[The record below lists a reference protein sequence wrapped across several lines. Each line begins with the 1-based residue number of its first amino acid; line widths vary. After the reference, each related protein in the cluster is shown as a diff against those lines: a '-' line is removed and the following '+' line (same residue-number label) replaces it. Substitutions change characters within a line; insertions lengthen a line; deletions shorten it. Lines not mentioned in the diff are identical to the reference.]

1 MTRRPMVVGRKG
13 MIAAAE
19 PLAALTGMRV
29 LADGGN
35 AVDAAIATAAVLDVT
50 MPMMTGLGG
59 DAFMLVYEAATGRV
73 TAVNGSG
80 SAPLGARREFYTE
93 RGFAKMPTEGVLSVA
108 VPGAVDAYVTAL
120 ERFGT
125 RDLEYLF
132 RPAIGYAAEGF
143 AVNAWTAR
151 QIAAGADKL
160 RRFPESAAIFLR
172 EGRPLQTG
180 DILRQ
185 PDLARSLAAL
195 ARGGREA
202 FYRGEL
208 AERMISYLIS
218 EGAPFAGSEF
228 ADHRSWVGEPLTTEY
243 RGFRVHQ
250 TPPPSQGLIMLEELN
265 IVEGFD
271 LAALEPESAAT
282 VHIMIEAKRLA
293 FADRLRYAG
302 DPAFVDFPLRGL
314 LSREYA
320 ALRRQRIVPDRAL
333 ADVPVDDALPF
344 DGDTTSFVVVDAQ
357 GNAVSF
363 IESLSLAWGS
373 GVTVPGT
380 GILLNDRAGRG
391 FTLRAGHPNCI
402 APGKRTMHTLNTWLV
417 TRDGQLAMLGNTPGG
432 DGQPQWNLQVL
443 TQLID
448 FGRTAQ
454 EAVEAPRWTSVT
466 GTDPA
471 NEDNPVEVV
480 LEDRFP
486 RATIDELAAKGHRT
500 RIVGPWAAGGG
511 AMVITVD
518 PKTGVRAAGCDPRVE
533 GAALAE

>member
-185 PDLARSLAAL
+185 PDLARSLAAV

-208 AERMISYLIS
+208 AARMISYLIS

-320 ALRRQRIVPDRAL
+320 ALRRQRIVSDRAL

-454 EAVEAPRWTSVT
+454 EAVEAPRWTSVP

>member
-180 DILRQ
+180 DILVQ
-185 PDLARSLAAL
+185 PDLARSLAAV

-320 ALRRQRIVPDRAL
+320 ALRRQRIVSDRAL

-454 EAVEAPRWTSVT
+454 EAVEAPRWTSVP

>member
-1 MTRRPMVVGRKG
+1 MGRKG

-19 PLAALTGMRV
+19 PLAALTGMKV

-80 SAPLGARREFYTE
+80 AAPLGARREFYAE
-93 RGFAKMPTEGVLSVA
+93 QGFAKMPTEGVLSVA

-125 RDLEYLF
+125 RDLEYLL

-151 QIAAGADKL
+151 QIAAGAEKL

-172 EGRPLQTG
+172 EGQPLQPG
-180 DILRQ
+180 DVLVQ
-185 PDLARSLAAL
+185 TDLARSLAAV

-228 ADHRSWVGEPLTTEY
+228 ADHRSWVGLPLTTEY
-243 RGFRVHQ
+243 RGFRIHQ

-271 LAALEPESAAT
+271 LAALEPESAAA
-282 VHIMIEAKRLA
+282 VHILIEAKRLA

-391 FTLRAGHPNCI
+391 FTLRADHPNCI

-417 TRDGQLAMLGNTPGG
+417 TRDGRLAMLGNTPGG

-443 TQLID
+443 THLID
-448 FGRTAQ
+448 FSRTAQ
-454 EAVEAPRWTSVT
+454 EAVEAPRWTSVP

-500 RIVGPWAAGGG
+500 RVVGPWAAGGG